1 MTRNYGSRLRR
12 GIRSWSAGAV
22 LMFGQQDES
31 TQSPTVCEGSML
43 YRSPISGA
51 YELIPLVHT
60 DATLDVRGLV
70 AAATV
75 TQHYEN
81 LSSIPIEA
89 VYVFP
94 LPHDAA
100 VYDMEIRIGSR
111 IIRSRIRGRE
121 EAKRTYEA
129 AKSAGKRTALVEE
142 DRPNIFTTSV
152 ANIMPGDH
160 IDVRLRY
167 VEPLRW
173 EQNRIRLE
181 FPMVVGP
188 RNVPGTQANCHAG
201 TGCAKHTAGSQSG
214 EPLRPRYLR
223 DGGPRSWFRNF
234 LDYVSVAQNQDDPAG
249 GWKATRR
256 TRCWSGHPE

>member
-1 MTRNYGSRLRR
+1 MTRIYGSRVRR

-22 LMFGQQDES
+22 LVVAAALTGTLFGQQDES
-31 TQSPTVCEGSML
+31 TQSPPVCEGSML

-51 YELIPLVHT
+51 YEMIPLVHT

-100 VYDMEIRIGSR
+100 VYDMQIRIGSR
-111 IIRSRIRGRE
+111 IIRSKIRERE

-129 AKSAGKRTALVEE
+129 AKAAG
-142 DRPNIFTTSV
+142 
-152 ANIMPGDH
+152 
-160 IDVRLRY
+160 
-167 VEPLRW
+167 
-173 EQNRIRLE
+173 
-181 FPMVVGP
+181 
-188 RNVPGTQANCHAG
+188 
-201 TGCAKHTAGSQSG
+201 KHTALGRRRHRAPPRRGSQA
-214 EPLRPRYLR
+214 L
-223 DGGPRSWFRNF
+223 
-234 LDYVSVAQNQDDPAG
+234 V
-249 GWKATRR
+249 
-256 TRCWSGHPE
+256 